1 MITLKKETKRGQG
14 FVYAHKMSQFSTI
27 YEAYGRPS
35 SAKCS
40 AFRRCVDMCKKEN
53 GRDLKI
59 TGAGCHFFSVAWL
72 TDEGLRVE
80 TAYNSYLIK

>member
-1 MITLKKETKRGQG
+1 MITLRKETKRGSE
-14 FVYAHKMSQFSTI
+14 FINAHKMSKFSDI

-40 AFRRCVDMCKKEN
+40 AFRRCVEMCNKEN
-53 GRDLKI
+53 GRCLRI
-59 TGAGCHFFSVAWL
+59 TGAGSFFFSVAWL
-72 TDEGLRVE
+72 TDDGLRVE